1 MVFAPGSEEDD
12 EWYARNGHGDEGPTE
27 VTSAKKCETED
38 DLMIS

>member
-27 VTSAKKCETED
+27 VTSAKKNAK
-38 DLMIS
+38 LRMI